1 MSTTATIKQFLRQA
15 GQQLTGSPS
24 ARLDAECLLMEVCAL
39 SRSELITRGEQPLTQ
54 TQTRQLQ
61 KLLQRRRQGEPIA
74 HLTGRRE
81 FWSLALA
88 VSKATLIPR
97 PETELLVERAL
108 ARIPPAAR
116 WTIADLGT
124 GSGAVALAIASERP
138 HCRVIATDNS
148 GQALAVAEHNAR
160 RLGLNR
166 VAFRVGDWLSAL
178 GEDLVDVIVS
188 NPPYVH
194 EDDPCLQ
201 QGDVRFEPVSA
212 LAAGRDGLSAI
223 RAILAE
229 ARAHLPPN
237 GRLLL
242 EHGYDQAP
250 AVAGLMRQAG
260 YGDIGCYPD
269 LAGHDRVS
277 ECRAKG

>member
-1 MSTTATIKQFLRQA
+1 MSTAATINQFLRQA
-15 GQQLTGSPS
+15 GRQLASSPS
-24 ARLDAECLLMEVCAL
+24 ARLDAECLLMQVCAL

-54 TQTRQLQ
+54 TQTRQLL

-81 FWSLALA
+81 FWSLELA

-138 HCRVIATDNS
+138 RCRVIATDNARE
-148 GQALAVAEHNAR
+148 ALAVAGHNAR
-160 RLGLNR
+160 RLGLTR
-166 VAFRVGDWLSAL
+166 IAFRVGDWLSAL
-178 GEDLVDVIVS
+178 GNDIADMIVS
-188 NPPYVH
+188 NPPYVR

-201 QGDVRFEPVSA
+201 QGDVRFEPMSA

-223 RAILAE
+223 RAILNE
-229 ARAHLPPN
+229 AKAHLTPN
-237 GRLLL
+237 GWLLL

-250 AVAGLMRQAG
+250 AVAGLMRQAACE
-260 YGDIGCYPD
+260 DIGCYAD

-277 ECRAKG
+277 ECRANG

>member
-15 GQQLTGSPS
+15 GQQLAGSPS
-24 ARLDAECLLMEVCAL
+24 ARLDAECLLMQVCTL
-39 SRSELITRGEQPLTQ
+39 SHSELITRGEQPLTQ

-81 FWSLALA
+81 FWSLELA
-88 VSKATLIPR
+88 VSNATLIPR

-138 HCRVIATDNS
+138 RCRVIATDKS
-148 GQALAVAEHNAR
+148 GEALAVAGRNAR
-160 RLGLNR
+160 RLGLTR
-166 VAFRVGDWLSAL
+166 IAFRVGDWLSAL
-178 GEDLVDVIVS
+178 DEHLVDVIVS
-188 NPPYVH
+188 NPPYVRG
-194 EDDPCLQ
+194 DDPCLQ
-201 QGDVRFEPVSA
+201 QGDVRFEPMSA
-212 LAAGRDGLSAI
+212 LAAGRDGLNAI
-223 RAILAE
+223 RSILTE
-229 ARAHLPPN
+229 ARAHLTPN
-237 GRLLL
+237 GWLLL

-260 YGDIGCYPD
+260 YEDIGCYAD

-277 ECRAKG
+277 ECRANG

>member
-15 GQQLTGSPS
+15 GQQLAGSPS

-39 SRSELITRGEQPLTQ
+39 SRTELITRGEQPLTQ

-74 HLTGRRE
+74 HLTGHRE
-81 FWSLALA
+81 FWSLELA

-138 HCRVIATDNS
+138 RCRVIATDNS
-148 GQALAVAEHNAR
+148 KEALAAAGHNAR
-160 RLGLNR
+160 RLGLTHIE
-166 VAFRVGDWLSAL
+166 FRFGDWLSAL
-178 GEDLVDVIVS
+178 GNDIADMIVS
-188 NPPYVH
+188 NPPYVR

-212 LAAGRDGLSAI
+212 LAAGRDGLNAI
-223 RAILAE
+223 RAILTG
-229 ARAHLPPN
+229 ARAHLTPN
-237 GRLLL
+237 GWLLL

-250 AVAGLMRQAG
+250 AVAGLMRQTG
-260 YGDIGCYPD
+260 YGHIGCYPD

-277 ECRAKG
+277 ECRANG